1 MIKTAKSKF
10 ENTWWVVLI
19 PSLHIFDPW
28 ATDVLLEVCTLFTNS
43 WTIVRITG
51 SFERNIENM
60 AFSLKLIQSSLH
72 SLSHCSHHI
81 KCDFCFFAS
90 CTMPLYFGIMWL
102 ESNQEHFSIYCLLK
116 MWIRVH
122 IFTLDPCSYGVSF
135 SPATPSWCHIWLK
148 GNFLWHRWCWSRS
161 CPCSGSCPKDPQIIL
176 SCLFSLIH
184 LIYIHK
190 PPVTPLSAPSSTD
203 HYFFF
208 VSLSKCQ

>member
-1 MIKTAKSKF
+1 MGGTYPFLTRLWPLGSTCSSGGLHTVCKFLNNCENNWKLWKKHWKHGFFTEINPVLTAYFVS
-10 ENTWWVVLI
+10 
-19 PSLHIFDPW
+19 
-28 ATDVLLEVCTLFTNS
+28 LFTPYK
-43 WTIVRITG
+43 VR
-51 SFERNIENM
+51 F
-60 AFSLKLIQSSLH
+60 LV
-72 SLSHCSHHI
+72 
-81 KCDFCFFAS
+81 FFAS